1 MSNKEKIARMEKDV
15 RAMQKRIW
23 AKKAKAQERGRDY
36 HNNVVTYLEAF
47 FQAEGSGL
55 TEWITSWAYWYDPES
70 YDRQKATPLAK
81 YFLSEIY
88 TSPSFAYGSF
98 VQLVDDFLT
107 DPEAAMPRIRSEW
120 TEVRAKFYKN
130 VPFDIYGAGIGRCR
144 FDLSKIRQ
152 SSDSSLEARF
162 LWFFSMY
169 LLIMEKYEA
178 FSANQIHEAHD
189 LRVRWFITRDTGYE
203 NELDSIDFSEL
214 SAIET
219 KILNTWRTMEPGWI
233 YIRSADLLGLDV
245 VSLPPSQENYQPLI
259 EIEQAYYTAMFEKVP
274 EGFIPPRS

>member
-1 MSNKEKIARMEKDV
+1 MSHKEKIARMEKDV

-47 FQAEGSGL
+47 FQSTDAGL
-55 TEWITSWAYWYDPES
+55 RNWIRSWSDEYDPES
-70 YDRQKATPLAK
+70 YGRQDATPLVK
-81 YFLSEIY
+81 DFERIY
-88 TSPSFAYGSF
+88 TGSGIDDI
-98 VQLVDDFLT
+98 LVDDFMA
-107 DPEAAMPRIRSEW
+107 DPENTMPRIRFSWHER
-120 TEVRAKFYKN
+120 RAFYKN
-130 VPFDIYGAGIGRCR
+130 VPFDIYGAGIGMCR
-144 FDLSKIRQ
+144 FDLKSLRQ
-152 SSDSSLEARF
+152 SPDSSLEARF

-178 FSANQIHEAHD
+178 FSTNQIHEAHD
-189 LRVRWFITRDTGYE
+189 LRVRWFITRDTGYKT
-203 NELDSIDFSEL
+203 ELDSIDFSPL

-219 KILNTWRTMEPGWI
+219 KILNTWRVDDPGWI

-245 VSLPPSQENYQPLI
+245 VSLPPAQENYQPLI